1 MVIQS
6 EKRAL
11 LEEEFYLDPKA
22 GLDRLQKI
30 QYFDELKEKYL
41 QMVETFTSIETKCLS
56 LEEQIK
62 VVEKGKA
69 TPRSGGSSGKT
80 LPGLDGSSGGY
91 EEILDDLSLPEGWRA
106 AWRKAEG
113 LLQVVGV
120 RYRCFWAPNGR
131 FLGNRVSALHHMVT
145 ELKSSKE
152 DVARMR
158 AKLLEEEWEEH
169 RGLPSGWLC
178 AQERQGDTKAGMK
191 FLSDTFTFFRNV
203 RSALR
208 NLVVNST
215 EEELSCFLAAFWTKG
230 TEVVKW
236 LRSPSLPFPWRLAET
251 RSLSGVQGVLVLGPD
266 GQLHTSWKTCREGIV
281 REGGMDQQ
289 VTNSPCLCLCC
300 SFFKTFSFFR
310 CWRG

>member
-1 MVIQS
+1 MI
-6 EKRAL
+6 EIGNRAL
-11 LEEEFYLDPKA
+11 QEEEFYLDPKA

-41 QMVETFTSIETKCLS
+41 QMVETFTSIESKCVL

-62 VVEKGKA
+62 VVEKGKV
-69 TPRSGGSSGKT
+69 TPRSVGSGGKT

-91 EEILDDLSLPEGWRA
+91 EEILDDSSLPEGWRA

-113 LLQVVGV
+113 LAQVVGLK
-120 RYRCFWAPNGR
+120 YRCFWAPNGR
-131 FLGNRVSALHHMVT
+131 FLGNRVSSLHHMVT

-152 DVARMR
+152 DVAKMR

-169 RGLPSGWLC
+169 SALPSGWLC
-178 AQERQGDTKAGMK
+178 APETKSSIQTGTK

-208 NLVVNST
+208 HLVVNSS
-215 EEELSCFLAAFWTKG
+215 EEELSCFLAAFWAKG
-230 TEVVKW
+230 IEVVKW

-251 RSLSGVQGVLVLGPD
+251 RNLSGAQGILVLGPD
-266 GQLHTSWKTCREGIV
+266 GQLHTNWKKCREGIV

-289 VTNSPCLCLCC
+289 VSNSPFGMSLCS
-300 SFFKTFSFFR
+300 SFLGSVSLI
-310 CWRG
+310 CI